1 MVSMRVNGRWMMR
14 ISIRYGYERFWMV
27 FLKEHFNPNGQ
38 TYTRCPTLERRERKQ
53 RKENKTRKENRACVR
68 KDDVFNSKIHFTED

>member
-27 FLKEHFNPNGQ
+27 FLKELFNPNGQ
-38 TYTRCPTLERRERKQ
+38 TYTRYPTVKRREQKQ
-53 RKENKTRKENRACVR
+53 RKENETRKENRACVR
-68 KDDVFNSKIHFTED
+68 KYDVFNSKIHFNED